1 MKSIGKSAIA
11 IALVGIANNEAM
23 VSATKLQATTQTATK
38 AHAKVETKV
47 ETKAKVESKTESKA
61 KTETKAESKTK
72 AKGKNKEKSKTNSE
86 YFGQWQQFNQFDS
99 QLNNEIDMGRRM
111 AQQMPVQQQ

>member
-23 VSATKLQATTQTATK
+23 VSATKLQASTQSAVK
-38 AHAKVETKV
+38 AQAKVETKV
-47 ETKAKVESKTESKA
+47 ESKAKVESKTESKS
-61 KTETKAESKTK
+61 KTNVKAESKTK
-72 AKGKNKEKSKTNSE
+72 GKNKSKNNSE

-111 AQQMPVQQQ
+111 AQQMPTQ